1 MAISKITIKNKET
14 NNPVNVAGVILINI
28 LLLVT
33 VCFTGYTYVYSN
45 NLGVFLITWRSMFYL
60 FSYKAINYS
69 IPFIP

>member
-45 NLGVFLITWRSMFYL
+45 NLGVFLIT
-60 FSYKAINYS
+60 
-69 IPFIP
+69 